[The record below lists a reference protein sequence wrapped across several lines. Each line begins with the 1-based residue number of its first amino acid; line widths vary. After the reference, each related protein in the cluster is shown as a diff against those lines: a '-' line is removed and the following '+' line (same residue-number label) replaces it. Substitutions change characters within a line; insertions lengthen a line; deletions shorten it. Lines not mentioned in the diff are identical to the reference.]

1 MELKCSANHTKNT
14 GIAKTPAMPMI
25 GTNESLKLFII
36 FPFPFWLSCVLQRYI
51 PWVLG
56 KGCER
61 FFLAGEIKTVI
72 PAEAGI

>member
-1 MELKCSANHTKNT
+1 MQCEPHEKYWHCKNT
-14 GIAKTPAMPMI
+14 GYANDWY
-25 GTNESLKLFII
+25 NESLKLFII

-61 FFLAGEIKTVI
+61 FFLAGEIKAVI